1 MNNKPRT
8 MRDAFIETIH
18 EKMGENQNIFFLTAD
33 CGAPAL
39 DRVKNDFKERFINV
53 GIAEQNLVNV
63 ASGLALEGC
72 IVYAYAIAPFITM
85 RAYEQIRQNLS
96 IASQVR
102 PANVNLI
109 GIGAGM
115 SYVVSG
121 PTHHCF
127 EDIPIMR
134 IMPNMTVF
142 SPSDW
147 GLARR
152 FVDCTINKIGPKYLR
167 FDGKALPLIY
177 DETKEISFEKGFHE
191 LSKGDD
197 VCIVSTG
204 YMTQKTLMIAD
215 KFQNV
220 GVVDVFMLKPL
231 DEVSLFETIKN
242 YQHIIT
248 IEETFKN
255 NGGLDCLIAKIIRD
269 NRLSVQFDNL
279 GVENSH
285 IFELGDRDYLHKL
298 NGLDEESINNVI
310 RKTIN

>member
-1 MNNKPRT
+1 MNVKPRT
-8 MRDAFIETIH
+8 MRDAFIETVYERMMTN
-18 EKMGENQNIFFLTAD
+18 EKIFFLTAD

-39 DRVKNDFKERFINV
+39 DKLKADFKDRFINV

-63 ASGLALEGC
+63 AAGLALEDC
-72 IVYAYAIAPFITM
+72 IVYAYAIAPFLTM

-102 PANVNLI
+102 PINVNLI

-127 EDIPIMR
+127 EDIAIMR
-134 IMPNMTVF
+134 LMPNMTVF

-147 GLARR
+147 GLASD
-152 FVDCTINKIGPKYLR
+152 FVDYTISNSGPKYLR

-177 DETKEISFEKGFHE
+177 KESGKVVLENCFHE
-191 LSKGDD
+191 LIKGDK
-197 VCIVSTG
+197 VCIISTG
-204 YMTQKTLMIAD
+204 YMTHKALKVASE
-215 KFQNV
+215 FQDV
-220 GVVDVFMLKPL
+220 GVIDVFMLKPL
-231 DEVSLFETIKN
+231 NENLLFETIKN
-242 YQHIIT
+242 YRHVIT

-255 NGGLDCLIAKIIRD
+255 SGGLDCLVSKVIRD
-269 NRLSVQFDNL
+269 NHLNVGFNNL
-279 GVENSH
+279 GVSDRH

-298 NGLDEESINNVI
+298 NGLDEESIKFII
-310 RKTIN
+310 RKNNW